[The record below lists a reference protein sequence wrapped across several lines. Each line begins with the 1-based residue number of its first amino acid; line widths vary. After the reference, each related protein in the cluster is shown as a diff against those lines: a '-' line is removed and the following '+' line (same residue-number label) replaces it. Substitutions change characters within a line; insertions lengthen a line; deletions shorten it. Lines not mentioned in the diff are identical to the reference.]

1 MTPAWVLDSFAAIML
16 VVAGISAGRLL
27 VARSWS
33 GLAPDADID
42 VAHILMGIAM
52 AGMLASGLRTL
63 SNGVWVA
70 VFGVVTTWFAWRVAA
85 EARSTTAASAMR
97 GGHHVPHLLHGAA
110 MIYMFAA
117 LTGAASS
124 GGAGPSGMGGMS
136 GGMGTLRLP
145 TIGFVFVLLM
155 IGWAVF
161 DVDQLTGAR
170 WRGHGG
176 WHPDAGAVPVA
187 LRQRIA
193 LAAAGV
199 PALETA
205 GSGPA
210 LDTAGSGAALAAAV
224 DSVGA
229 PGTASAAP
237 GATAER
243 RADAPGSANSVAR
256 VLLDQRVTIGSRIA
270 MSVTMALMLVLM
282 I

>member
-1 MTPAWVLDSFAAIML
+1 MTPAWILDIFAAIML

-27 VARSWS
+27 ITRSWS
-33 GLAPDADID
+33 GPAPDADID
-42 VAHILMGIAM
+42 VAHVLMGIAM
-52 AGMLASGLRTL
+52 AGMLASGLRAL
-63 SNGVWVA
+63 PNGVWVA
-70 VFGVVTTWFAWRVAA
+70 VFGVVTAWFAWRVAV
-85 EARSTTAASAMR
+85 EARSTSAAKAMG

-124 GGAGPSGMGGMS
+124 GAGMTGMGGLS
-136 GGMGTLRLP
+136 GSMGTLRLP

-176 WHPDAGAVPVA
+176 WHLDAGTVPAA

-210 LDTAGSGAALAAAV
+210 LDPAGSGAALAAAV
-224 DSVGA
+224 DSAGA
-229 PGTASAAP
+229 RGTGSAAP
-237 GATAER
+237 AATAEH
-243 RADAPGSANSVAR
+243 RAAAPASANPVAR